1 MLSIVL
7 INVMNNLAKKIANIF
22 DRALDLMGL
31 AAVILLVLI
40 MLSIVY
46 QVVTRFFFSR
56 GLVEVLEFTEY
67 SLLFIT
73 FLTAAWLLRKEQHV
87 TMDLVINWL
96 KPGNRAMINVI
107 TSILGGILFLIIAW
121 HGALVTLARF
131 ETGAVMPTV
140 LRPPIWP
147 IMLIIPLGCFLFSI
161 QFFRR
166 GYGFLLSWRG
176 LR

>member
-1 MLSIVL
+1 MVL
-7 INVMNNLAKKIANIF
+7 INIMNALAKKIVNIF
-22 DRALDLMGL
+22 DRTLDLMGV
-31 AAVILLVLI
+31 AAVILLVFT

-46 QVVTRFFFSR
+46 QIVTRFFFGR
-56 GLVEVLEFTEY
+56 GAVEVLEFTEY

-96 KPGNRAMINVI
+96 QPKNRAIINVI
-107 TSILGGILFLIIAW
+107 TSILSGILFFLIAW
-121 HGALVTLARF
+121 FGMLVTLARY
-131 ETGAVMPTV
+131 ETSAVMPTL
-140 LRPPIWP
+140 LRPPVWP
-147 IMLIIPLGCFLFSI
+147 IMLIIPLGSFLFSI

-166 GYGFLLSWRG
+166 GYGFLLSWRE